1 MIADNIKVVKPK
13 HMLTD
18 SKKSNED
25 KYLDIT
31 LRPKSF
37 NEYIGQ
43 DKTKENLSI
52 LIEAAKKRRE
62 SIEHVLLYGSS
73 GLGKT
78 TLAHIIAREMGNN
91 IKITSGPA
99 IEKVGDL
106 ASVLTNLQD
115 GDILFVDECHRM
127 NKTVEET
134 LYPAMEDY
142 VLDIILGKGP
152 SAKTIQLELPKFT
165 LIGATTRIGLL
176 SSPLRSRFGA
186 TYRLDFYRD
195 EDIEKIVARSANIL
209 GVQIKNPETLKIIS
223 RRSRKT
229 PRVANR
235 LLKRVRDFSQVRSD
249 GVIDKKTAEQA
260 LKMLEIDQYGL
271 EPADRHILEVII
283 NKFNGGPVGLK
294 ALTATSNE
302 EAETI
307 ADVYEPYLLQMGFL
321 ARTPRGRVA
330 TKLAYNHLKIKYNE
344 EQERLF

>member
-1 MIADNIKVVKPK
+1 
-13 HMLTD
+13 
-18 SKKSNED
+18 
-25 KYLDIT
+25 
-31 LRPKSF
+31 
-37 NEYIGQ
+37 
-43 DKTKENLSI
+43 
-52 LIEAAKKRRE
+52 
-62 SIEHVLLYGSS
+62 
-73 GLGKT
+73 
-78 TLAHIIAREMGNN
+78 MGNN

-115 GDILFVDECHRM
+115 GDVLFVDECHRM

-209 GVQIKNPETLKIIS
+209 GVQIKNQEALKIIS

>member
-1 MIADNIKVVKPK
+1 
-13 HMLTD
+13 MLTD
-18 SKKSNED
+18 SKQSNED
-25 KYLDIT
+25 KYLDVT
-31 LRPKSF
+31 LRPRSF

-43 DKTKENLSI
+43 DKIKENLSI
-52 LIEAAKKRRE
+52 LIEAAQKRRE
-62 SIEHVLLYGSS
+62 SIEHILLYGSS

-78 TLAHIIAREMGNN
+78 TLAHIIAKEMGNN

-115 GDILFVDECHRM
+115 GDILFIDECHRM

-142 VLDIILGKGP
+142 VLDIVLGKGP

-176 SSPLRSRFGA
+176 SSPLRGRFGA
-186 TYRLDFYRD
+186 TYRLDFYQDR
-195 EDIEKIVARSANIL
+195 DIEKIIARSANIL
-209 GVQIKNPETLKIIS
+209 GVQIKDLEASKVIAQ
-223 RRSRKT
+223 RSRKT

-235 LLKRVRDFSQVRSD
+235 LLKRVRDFSQVRSN
-249 GVIDKKTAEQA
+249 GIIDKKTAEEA

-271 EPADRHILEVII
+271 EPADRHILKVII
-283 NKFNGGPVGLK
+283 GKFNGGPVGLK

-307 ADVYEPYLLQMGFL
+307 ADVHEPYLLQMGFL

-330 TKLAYNHLKIKYNE
+330 TKLAYDHLGIKYNE
-344 EQERLF
+344 EQEGLF